1 MRNDGPILVPLDG
14 SELAEGALPYASALA
29 AATGADLLLL
39 SAWDGAERGLAE
51 TFPSMA
57 VDIEAAAKQHYMQY
71 LDGARA
77 RIAPGAETLCQQ
89 GEPGDTI
96 LAVAAERG
104 ARAIAIGTHGR
115 SGIGRWLA
123 GSTASHVL
131 RHSTVPLLAVGPH
144 ALEHPKSS
152 VAYKHILAP
161 LDGSALSETAL
172 PVATKLAS
180 DAGAKISLVRVVPFA
195 ARTYPYTMPEAY
207 LPQIDQEV
215 EKGAEEYLQRQKSS
229 LSGTPVEAYALRGP
243 IAESLIDFVD
253 KESVDLVVMTT
264 HARGGLSRAA
274 LGSVADRML
283 QGSAPVL
290 LLRPAE

>member
-1 MRNDGPILVPLDG
+1 MRDDGPILVPLDG
-14 SELAEGALPYASALA
+14 SELAEGALPYASALGT
-29 AATGADLLLL
+29 ATGAPLVLL
-39 SAWDGAERGLAE
+39 SVWSGAERGLAE

-57 VDIEAAAKQHYMQY
+57 VDIETAAKQHYAQY
-71 LDGARA
+71 LDQARD
-77 RIAPGAETLCQQ
+77 RLTQDAETLIKQ
-89 GEPGDTI
+89 GEPGDVI
-96 LAVAAERG
+96 LAFAAERG

-131 RHSTVPLLAVGPH
+131 RHSDVPLLAVGPH
-144 ALEHPKSS
+144 ALEHPKAS
-152 VAYKHILAP
+152 VSFKHILVP

-172 PVATKLAS
+172 PVATELAS
-180 DAGAKISLVRVVPFA
+180 DASAKVSLVRVVPFA

-215 EKGAEEYLQRQKSS
+215 EKGAKEYVQRQKSS
-229 LSGTPVEAYALRGP
+229 LGGAVEAFALRGP
-243 IAESLIDFVD
+243 VAETLIDFVD
-253 KESVDLVVMTT
+253 KESVDVVVMTT
-264 HARGGLSRAA
+264 HARGGLARAA
-274 LGSVADRML
+274 LGSVADRVL